1 MGASSLDPAF
11 RFEVIAEHTADWQ
24 FWIREDG
31 SIEYVSSD
39 CERISGFSR
48 AELASGTIRL
58 RDYVHPEDYPEVR
71 ALYAE
76 AMTGKERHNVLFRI
90 RRKDGGTR
98 WGSLSFLPVR
108 DGSGRWFGFR
118 GSIRDVTSTKE
129 AEETHRRDRE
139 ALHAQLLQA
148 QKMEA
153 MGTLAGG
160 IAHEF
165 NNLLTGILGFTSLLQ
180 ARTAPAT
187 PEGKAL
193 GMIERSATQAATLT
207 RQLLGFAR
215 KEPLRVQEVRVNGVV
230 AEVLS
235 IIRTT
240 FDRCIAI
247 REELDPALWAV
258 EGDPGRLAQ
267 ALLNICING
276 RDAMTSGGTLFIRTA
291 NVESGARRPSCLG
304 AVGPGQHVLL
314 AVRDSGCGIDPSIR
328 HRIFDPFFTTKDHG
342 KGSGMGLA
350 VVYGIVNDHGGGID
364 VESAP
369 GAGTE
374 VRLYLPA
381 RGR

>member
-1 MGASSLDPAF
+1 LAAPPLDSAF

-24 FWIREDG
+24 FWVREEG
-31 SIEYVSSD
+31 SIEYISSD

-48 AELASGTIRL
+48 AELASGAIRL
-58 RDYVHPEDYPEVR
+58 RDYVHPEDYPAVR

-76 AMTGKERHNVLFRI
+76 AMAGKERHNVVFRI

-108 DGSGRWFGFR
+108 DGSGRSFGFR

-129 AEETHRRDRE
+129 AEEAHRRERE

-148 QKMEA
+148 QKMET
-153 MGTLAGG
+153 MGELAGG

-180 ARTAPAT
+180 ARAAAGS
-187 PEGKAL
+187 PEAKAL
-193 GMIERSATQAATLT
+193 GMIEKSASQAATLT

-215 KEPLRVQEVRVNGVV
+215 KEPLRAQEVGVNGVV

-235 IIRTT
+235 IVRTT
-240 FDRCIAI
+240 FDRSIAI
-247 REELDPALWAV
+247 REELDPALWTV

-267 ALLNICING
+267 ALLNICINA
-276 RDAMTSGGTLFIRTA
+276 RDAMNSAGTLSIRTA
-291 NVESGARRPSCLG
+291 NVETGARRTSSLE
-304 AVGPGQHVLL
+304 AVGPGRHVLL
-314 AVRDSGCGIDPSIR
+314 SVRDSGCGIDPSIR
-328 HRIFDPFFTTKDHG
+328 SRIFEPFFTTKEQG
-342 KGSGMGLA
+342 KGTGMGLA
-350 VVYGIVNDHGGGID
+350 VVYGIVKDHRGAID
-364 VESAP
+364 LESAP

-381 RGR
+381 KGG